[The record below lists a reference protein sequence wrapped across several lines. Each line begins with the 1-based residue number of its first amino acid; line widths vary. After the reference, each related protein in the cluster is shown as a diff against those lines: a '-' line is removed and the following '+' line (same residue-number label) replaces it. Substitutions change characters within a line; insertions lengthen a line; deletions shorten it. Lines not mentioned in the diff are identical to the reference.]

1 MRKIFLFLAVL
12 YNSILLSQ
20 TVLTTYPLDLKRI
33 RENDQILN
41 FENNST
47 HEVFVFVLY
56 QGNFTVLKYNSAL
69 FLTDQFTGP
78 ATYFEDRSLMGY
90 SFSEDGNPTL
100 YWFSEE
106 AKNIIIVKYYF
117 ESKTSK
123 ALKFEYPVKNQFIV
137 TQYQKDNSFNFLTQ
151 DKTEPKLILYVFKNG
166 IVEEKVLDFSPFT
179 FSDRKTQPQTFNQIL
194 TENPIEKMEPGEY
207 NPLPK
212 TISKTKM
219 YLLSD
224 RILLTLDQNVKK
236 TQLFDINLNNLEI
249 KEKDFVQSLAKKGA
263 RSSNSYYH
271 ENKLYQINANEDE
284 LLFDVKDLDS
294 QEVLKS
300 IAVSKNDT
308 ILFKNSP
315 LLIQRDNYSPKE
327 LKTTAKFLQHL
338 AGLDM
343 GISVFKNKKNLFITI
358 GGISKATN
366 QSFDGFYYPDIQTKT
381 VFFESIWDKKLGFT
395 TEKQQPLAVDKI
407 YSFMDKH
414 KEIALESIMKFKD
427 YSILGYFDTT
437 TKQYTMLK
445 FTDGYN

>member
-1 MRKIFLFLAVL
+1 MRKVFLFLAVL

-20 TVLTTYPLDLKRI
+20 TVLATYPLDLKKI

-47 HEVFVFVLY
+47 HEVFVFVLS
-56 QGNFTVLKYNSAL
+56 QGNFTILKYNSAL

-78 ATYFEDRSLMGY
+78 ATYFNDRSLMGY

-100 YWFSEE
+100 YWFSEA

-117 ESKTSK
+117 ENKTSK
-123 ALKFEYPVKNQFIV
+123 ALKFEYPNTTQAIV
-137 TQYQKDNSFNFLTQ
+137 TSYQKDNSFNFLTQ
-151 DKTEPKLILYVFKNG
+151 DKTGPKLILYVFKNG
-166 IVEEKVLDFSPFT
+166 IVEEKVLDFSSFT
-179 FSDRKTQPQTFNQIL
+179 FIDRKTKPKTFNEIL
-194 TENPIEKMEPGEY
+194 AENPIEKMEPGEY
-207 NPLPK
+207 NPLSA

-219 YLLSD
+219 YILSD
-224 RILLTLDQNVKK
+224 RIILTLDQTLQK
-236 TQLFDINLNNLEI
+236 TQLFDINLSNLEI
-249 KEKDFVQSLAKKGA
+249 KKKDFVQPTPKKAA

-284 LLFDVKDLDS
+284 LLFDIKDLDS
-294 QEVLKS
+294 QQVLKS

-315 LLIQRDNYSPKE
+315 LLIQRNNYSPKE
-327 LKTTAKFLQHL
+327 LKNTAKFLQHL
-338 AGLDM
+338 SGLDM

-358 GGISKATN
+358 GGISKTTN
-366 QSFDGFYYPDIQTKT
+366 QSFEGFYYPDIETKT

-395 TEKQQPLAVDKI
+395 TEKQQPLAIDKI
-407 YSFMDKH
+407 YLFMDKH
-414 KEIALESIMKFKD
+414 KEIALESIMKYKD
-427 YSILGYFDTT
+427 YSILGYFDTAA
-437 TKQYTMLK
+437 KQYKLLK

>member
-1 MRKIFLFLAVL
+1 FLFLAVL

-20 TVLTTYPLDLKRI
+20 TVLASYPLELKRI

-47 HEVFVFVLY
+47 HEVFVFVMA
-56 QGNFTVLKYNSAL
+56 QGNFTILKYNSAL
-69 FLTDQFTGP
+69 FLRDQFTGP
-78 ATYFEDRSLMGY
+78 ATYFESRSLMGY

-106 AKNIIIVKYYF
+106 SKNIIIVKYYF

-123 ALKFEYPVKNQFIV
+123 ALKFEFPNTVQSIV

-151 DKTEPKLILYVFKNG
+151 HKTEPKLILYVFKNG
-166 IVEEKVLDFSPFT
+166 IVEEKILDFSPFT
-179 FSDRKTQPQTFNQIL
+179 FQNRKTQARTFNQIL
-194 TENPIEKMEPGEY
+194 LENPIEKMEPGEY
-207 NPLPK
+207 NPLFK

-224 RILLTLDQNVKK
+224 RIILTLDQNIER
-236 TQLFDINLNNLEI
+236 TQLFDIDLTNLDI
-249 KEKDFVQSLAKKGA
+249 KEKNFAQPLSEKAA

-284 LLFDVKDLDS
+284 LLFDIKDLDS
-294 QEVLKS
+294 KEAIKS

-315 LLIQRDNYSPKE
+315 LMIQRDDYSPRE
-327 LKTTAKFLQHL
+327 LKNTSKFLQHL
-338 AGLDM
+338 SDLDL
-343 GISVFKNKKNLFITI
+343 GVSVFKNKKNLFITI
-358 GGISKATN
+358 GGISKPTN

-381 VFFESIWDKKLGFT
+381 VFFESIWDKKFGYT

-407 YSFMDKH
+407 YLFMDKH
-414 KEIALESIMKFKD
+414 NEIALQSIMKFKD
-427 YSILGYFDTT
+427 YSILGYYDTT
-437 TKQYTMLK
+437 TKQYLMLK

>member
-1 MRKIFLFLAVL
+1 MRKVFLFLAVL

-47 HEVFVFVLY
+47 HEVFVFVLS
-56 QGNFTVLKYNSAL
+56 QGNFTILKYNSAL

-78 ATYFEDRSLMGY
+78 ATYFNDRSLMGY

-100 YWFSEE
+100 YWFSEA

-117 ESKTSK
+117 ENKTSK
-123 ALKFEYPVKNQFIV
+123 ALKFEYPNTRQAIV
-137 TQYQKDNSFNFLTQ
+137 TSYQKDNSFNFLTQ
-151 DKTEPKLILYVFKNG
+151 DKTGPKLILYVFKNG

-179 FSDRKTQPQTFNQIL
+179 FIDRKTKPKTFNEIL
-194 TENPIEKMEPGEY
+194 AENPIEKMEPGEY
-207 NPLPK
+207 NPLSA

-219 YLLSD
+219 YILSD
-224 RILLTLDQNVKK
+224 RIILTLDQTLQNTK
-236 TQLFDINLNNLEI
+236 LFDINLSNLEI
-249 KEKDFVQSLAKKGA
+249 KEKDFLQPTPKKAA

-284 LLFDVKDLDS
+284 LLFDIKDLDS
-294 QEVLKS
+294 QQVLKS

-315 LLIQRDNYSPKE
+315 LMIQRDNYSPKE
-327 LKTTAKFLQHL
+327 LKNTAKFLQHL
-338 AGLDM
+338 SDLDM

-358 GGISKATN
+358 GGISRTTN
-366 QSFDGFYYPDIQTKT
+366 QSFEGFYYPDIQTKT

-395 TEKQQPLAVDKI
+395 NEKQQPLAIDKI
-407 YSFMDKH
+407 YLFMDKH

-437 TKQYTMLK
+437 AKQYKLLK